1 MPGNTPDKPASHR
14 DGRHHNANAKRPAR
28 SPSAV
33 ELIAQATA
41 ARATLNGHQPGP
53 SDKAPAGNDLP
64 TIKELEEAR
73 DDHKKK
79 IATEREADGRARE
92 AHKKARAADGKDQ
105 KSKEETEARAI
116 RARWRPAA

>member
-1 MPGNTPDKPASHR
+1 MPGNTPDKSASHR

-53 SDKAPAGNDLP
+53 PGKASAGYDLP
-64 TIKELEEAR
+64 TMEELE
-73 DDHKKK
+73 
-79 IATEREADGRARE
+79 
-92 AHKKARAADGKDQ
+92 KARADQ
-105 KSKEETEARAI
+105 DRHRNRSRRESTRSPQESPRS
-116 RARWRPAA
+116 

>member
-41 ARATLNGHQPGP
+41 ARAILNGHQPGP
-53 SDKAPAGNDLP
+53 QDKAPAGDDLP
-64 TIKELEEAR
+64 TIEELEEAR

-92 AHKKARAADGKDQ
+92 AYKKARAADAKNH
-105 KSKEETEARAI
+105 KSKGKTGARII
-116 RARWRPAA
+116 RARWKPAV